1 MCGVGGHNWEKV
13 RNTFRCEIENPDGTP
28 PSHQPPSLLWTTI
41 DLVRPRNPPAV
52 DIHKKE

>member
-1 MCGVGGHNWEKV
+1 MCGVRGHNWEEV

-28 PSHQPPSLLWTTI
+28 SSHQPLSLLWTTI

-52 DIHKKE
+52 DSHKKE